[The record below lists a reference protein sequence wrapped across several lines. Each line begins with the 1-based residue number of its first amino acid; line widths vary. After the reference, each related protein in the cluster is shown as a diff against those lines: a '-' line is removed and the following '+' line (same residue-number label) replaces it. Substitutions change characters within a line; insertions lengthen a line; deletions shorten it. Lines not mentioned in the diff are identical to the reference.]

1 MTTGIKFQPVLIG
14 ALVMGVLSALPIIAV
29 GNVCCCLWVVS
40 GGVVAAYVLQQGQP
54 QPITPADG
62 AFVGFLSGLLGA
74 FVYIVIYVPTD
85 VAIGPLEREMLRRA
99 LENMG
104 GTENFRSYFERSEVV
119 PGVFRYV
126 LSFFTMLFV
135 GAIFSTIGG
144 LLGALMF
151 RKREVP
157 SAPGTPGDFNSPIS

>member
-1 MTTGIKFQPVLIG
+1 
-14 ALVMGVLSALPIIAV
+14 MGVLSALPIIAV
-29 GNVCCCLWVVS
+29 GNVCCCLWVIS
-40 GGVVAAYVLQQGQP
+40 GGVVAAYALQQGQP

-62 AFVGFLSGLLGA
+62 AFVGFLSGVLGA

-85 VAIGPLEREMLRRA
+85 VAIGPFEREMLRRA

-104 GTENFRSYFERSEVV
+104 GAEGFRSYFERSEVV
-119 PGVFRYV
+119 PGAFRYV
-126 LSFFTMLFV
+126 LSFLTMLFV

-157 SAPGTPGDFNSPIS
+157 RAPDTPGNFNSPIT

>member
-1 MTTGIKFQPVLIG
+1 
-14 ALVMGVLSALPIIAV
+14 MGVLSALPIIAT
-29 GNVCCCLWVVS
+29 GNICCCLWVIS

-62 AFVGFLSGLLGA
+62 AFIGFLSGILGA

-85 VAIGPLEREMLRRA
+85 IAIGPMEREMLRRA

-104 GTENFRSYFERSEVV
+104 GAESFRSYFERTDVV
-119 PGVFRYV
+119 AAPIRYV
-126 LSFFTMLFV
+126 ISFLTMLFV

-157 SAPGTPGDFNSPIS
+157 YAPGTPGDFNSPVT